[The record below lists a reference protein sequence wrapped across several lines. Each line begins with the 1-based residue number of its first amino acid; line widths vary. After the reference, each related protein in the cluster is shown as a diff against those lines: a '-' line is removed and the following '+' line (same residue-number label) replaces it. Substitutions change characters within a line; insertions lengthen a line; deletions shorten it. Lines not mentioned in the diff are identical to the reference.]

1 MRKAALA
8 AILAASALAAFGAA
22 SCAPEAPAT
31 DPIGRGRQV
40 YRELGC
46 ATCHE
51 PSLANFFRPV
61 GPELGHIGTVAE
73 RRQPGVSAEEYI
85 RRSIVDPGSF
95 VVPGYPDSMP
105 RGLADRISKEDLDA
119 LVAYLL
125 SLR

>member
-8 AILAASALAAFGAA
+8 AILAATAVAAFSAA
-22 SCAPEAPAT
+22 SCAPEPPAT

-40 YRELGC
+40 YRDLGC
-46 ATCHE
+46 ASCHE
-51 PSLANFFRPV
+51 SNLLNFFRPI
-61 GPELGHIGTVAE
+61 GPPLEHIGTVAE
-73 RRQPGVSAEEYI
+73 SRRPGTSAGEYV
-85 RRSIVDPGSF
+85 RQSVADPGSF

-105 RGLADRISKEDLDA
+105 RGVADRISKEDLDA